1 MQHSYE
7 THIKQKKTFHRISH
21 SVRCGVGNN
30 LKFYIFV
37 QKAVC
42 VLQFYSFLATK
53 RVKNTILENHKETR
67 GSNICMSC
75 DKNRNKHHLYRVLFL
90 KSGKLNVNLPT
101 NLKEI
106 TK

>member
-1 MQHSYE
+1 MKLHV
-7 THIKQKKTFHRISH
+7 KLKKAFHGSSH
-21 SVRCGVGNN
+21 SVRCGVGNT